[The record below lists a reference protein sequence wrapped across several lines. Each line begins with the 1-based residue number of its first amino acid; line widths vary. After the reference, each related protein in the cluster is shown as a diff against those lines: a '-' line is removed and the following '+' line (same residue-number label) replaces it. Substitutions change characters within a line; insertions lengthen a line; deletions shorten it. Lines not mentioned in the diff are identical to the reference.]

1 MARIKNLG
9 IEVGPGCPEEVWGRI
24 KEIMRAG
31 EGDISEEDL
40 SYLAGGYRIIED
52 AVQPPQPEPAPEP
65 ELEEGVVEEQPK
77 PKNKKKK
84 NN

>member
-9 IEVGPGCPEEVWGRI
+9 IEVGPGCPPEVWERI
-24 KEIMRAG
+24 RNIMRAG

-40 SYLAGGYRIIED
+40 SYLEGGYKILGDPVE
-52 AVQPPQPEPAPEP
+52 APQPEPAPEP

-84 NN
+84 K

>member
-9 IEVGPGCPEEVWGRI
+9 IEVGPNCPPEVWGRI
-24 KEIMRAG
+24 REIMRAG
-31 EGDISEEDL
+31 EGDISDEDFQ
-40 SYLAGGYRIIED
+40 YLVKGYKIIQDSVE
-52 AVQPPQPEPAPEP
+52 APQPEPAPEP

-84 NN
+84 K